1 MIVKSLNLRDFRN
14 ISELEFAPGPG
25 VNVIFGE
32 NAQGKSNLL
41 EAIWLFTGFRSFRG
55 AKDRELIRFD
65 QPEARLELS
74 FYNDIRDMT
83 ASLQIGEKKKASLGG
98 VSQENASRL
107 AGEFLAIVFSPA
119 NLELV
124 RGGPAERR
132 RFLNQTL
139 CQLKPNYAA
148 RLAQF
153 QKVLQERNT
162 LLKDLTYHS
171 ELYDTLEIWDER
183 FASYSAYLMLERQQ
197 YLDTLHPA
205 LKEFYH
211 GISDGKEEIELCYD
225 TGFSYASS
233 DGPSLKQ
240 EIMEQ
245 LVLHR
250 KDDLITGHTTI
261 GPHRDDLVIKL
272 NDLPVRSFGS
282 QGQQRSAALS
292 MKMAEAAVIRDLT
305 GKQPV
310 ALLDD
315 VMSELDIHR
324 QDYIL
329 NHIEG
334 WQVFITCC
342 EPSEILRSKCAV
354 GNMFEM
360 KEGNLCSSTLAS

>member
-1 MIVKSLNLRDFRN
+1 MNVRSLEVTNFRN
-14 ISELEFAPGPG
+14 IETLQLEPGTG
-25 VNVIFGE
+25 VNVIYGE

-41 EAIWLFTGFRSFRG
+41 EAIWLFTGLRSFRG
-55 AKDRELIRFD
+55 SKDKELIRFGEE
-65 QPEARLELS
+65 QAGLELI
-74 FYNDIRDMT
+74 FDNDIREMT
-83 ASLQIGEKKKASLGG
+83 AGLTIGEKKKAVLGG
-98 VSQENASRL
+98 VPQETVNRFM
-107 AGEFLAIVFSPA
+107 GEFLAIVFAPS

-124 RGGPAERR
+124 RGGPSERR

-139 CQLKPNYAA
+139 CQLKPNYAH

-153 QKVLQERNT
+153 NKILQQRNI

-183 FASYSAYLMLERQQ
+183 FASFAAYLILEREA
-197 YLDTLHPA
+197 YLKA
-205 LKEFYH
+205 LRPSLLEFYE
-211 GISDGKEEIELCYD
+211 GISGGREEIDVQYD
-225 TGFSYASS
+225 AGRHYESK
-233 DGPSLKQ
+233 DGPSLKE
-240 EIMEQ
+240 EILGQ
-245 LVLHR
+245 LALNR
-250 KDDLITGHTTI
+250 KEDLTAGFSTL
-261 GPHRDDLVIKL
+261 GPHRDDLSVLLNGVPIKAY
-272 NDLPVRSFGS
+272 GS

-292 MKMAEAAVIRDLT
+292 LKMAEAAVIRDLT

-342 EPSEILRSKCAV
+342 EPTDILKSKCGT
-354 GNMFEM
+354 GNMFEI
-360 KEGNLCSSTLAS
+360 KDGKLCSSISAS